1 MSRDD
6 SYNDAEGRARF
17 VMNVVREAELAR
29 DDFLPRWEEAWRN
42 YLVVPHQAT
51 SYSGRTDNPLGRTL
65 YTNQPRRNNQVI
77 LKAPESHQIVESL
90 LAETLTQLFPEDGFV
105 KARPTGGEDWPL
117 AEGTNQ
123 IIEHAM
129 GRPEP
134 QLVLY
139 RWLKDI
145 FVYGTGVMFGD
156 WEFEEDFEI
165 VRTIAELGNFSV
177 SQFGRALVTVKD
189 DVRFE
194 NVDLIDFYPV
204 PGEDSFQR
212 LKGAARRVELYGD
225 ELRTEAKAAPD
236 EEGWNMEALE
246 VAIENGFELKTSR
259 PEEFK
264 VNMTED
270 AQDTPMD
277 EFSPVVGYE
286 YWGVVPWAGTEDDP
300 IKEGSSRRRLLVVN
314 GELVREQDWPLK
326 RASLPFFGHAI
337 NPITGRLYGLSPL
350 EVVRFDQDFADVIK
364 QMLAMAVVKSTNPP
378 HIINAQ
384 QNVSAARMAAF
395 RQDLP
400 IMVDGDVRTAVAQAQ
415 YQPPIHLAQGVYQD
429 MVIPNMKEASG
440 AQGGVQGQGLG
451 SKRFSASEAQSQFR
465 AQFARPNMIAQL
477 IEKVALPGIGA
488 FVLDQYAL
496 NIEDNASLKERFG
509 DDFEVTLQ
517 ELQKKHDVRFVGGR
531 REHDKLSK
539 AAGLERFLAVVSQI
553 PEVRAQIPWAEFLKI
568 YAKAV
573 DIHDLTALIGS
584 NETLAE
590 NAQLQALL
598 SQFQGGA
605 GNGANAPAPAGPAGA
620 AELAGAEVPIA

>member
-1 MSRDD
+1 MPTDLVYD
-6 SYNDAEGRARF
+6 QEGRARY
-17 VMNVVREAELAR
+17 VMNVVRDAELAR
-29 DDFLPRWEEAWRN
+29 DDFLPRWEESWTN
-42 YLVVPHQAT
+42 YLVQPRQAT
-51 SYSGRTDNPLGRTL
+51 AYAGRTDNPLGRSVFGQHGGRRA
-65 YTNQPRRNNQVI
+65 NQTI
-77 LKAPESHQIVESL
+77 LKDPESHQIVESL

-105 KARPTGGEDWPL
+105 KARPTGSEDSPL
-117 AEGTNQ
+117 ATGTNQ
-123 IIEHAM
+123 IIEHAL

-145 FVYGTGVMFGD
+145 FIYGTGVMFGD

-177 SQFGRALVTVKD
+177 SQFSRALVTVKD

-194 NVDLIDFYPV
+194 NVDLIDFYPG

-225 ELRTEAKAAPD
+225 ELLLEAKDAPD
-236 EEGWNMEALE
+236 EEGWDMKALE
-246 VAIENGFELKTSR
+246 AGIEGGFELKSSR
-259 PEEFK
+259 PEEIK
-264 VNMTED
+264 VNLTED

-286 YWGVVPWAGTEDDP
+286 YWGEVPWAGTEDDP
-300 IKEGSSRRRLLVVN
+300 IQDGSRRRRLLVVN

-337 NPITGRLYGLSPL
+337 NPMTGRLYGLSPL
-350 EVVRFDQDFADVIK
+350 EVIRFDQDFADVIK
-364 QMLAMAVVKSTNPP
+364 QMLAMAVVKSSNPP
-378 HIINAQ
+378 HVINAQ
-384 QNVSAARMAAF
+384 QNVSAAKMAAF

-400 IMVDGDVRTAVAQAQ
+400 IIVDGDVRTAVAQAQ
-415 YQPPIHLAQGVYQD
+415 YNPPIHLAQGLYES
-429 MVIPNMKEASG
+429 MISPGMKDASG
-440 AQGGVQGQGLG
+440 AAGGVQGQGLG

-465 AQFARPNMIAQL
+465 SQFARPNMIAQL
-477 IEKVALPGIGA
+477 IEKVSLPGIGA
-488 FVLDQYAL
+488 FVIDQYAL
-496 NIEDNASLKERFG
+496 NIEDNAALKERFG
-509 DDFEVTLQ
+509 ENFETTLQ
-517 ELQKKHDVRFVGGR
+517 DLQRKHDVRFVGGR

-553 PEVRAQIPWAEFLKI
+553 PEVRAQIPWAEFLKV

-573 DIHDLTALIGS
+573 DIHDLTHLIGT
-584 NETLAE
+584 NETLSE
-590 NAQLQALL
+590 NAKLQAIL

-605 GNGANAPAPAGPAGA
+605 GNGANAPAPAGPGSA
-620 AELAGAEVPIA
+620 AELTGGPVA